1 MPVGILSPK
10 TWLMM
15 MFRSWALVMTRR
27 NLEAL
32 ATEVGRLQENATKK
46 PSIWTMT
53 KDQLVEAARKELGLS
68 QTKAQAETVTT
79 LRERLREVRRIRM
92 TTLDPLA
99 SIPKGLDKLP
109 LQELKE
115 EAIVRALP
123 EPDQVTR
130 AKLIVL
136 IRDDAGARLM
146 VENAVMQPASS
157 STQARTPSTR
167 PSRGGLNADHS
178 DDDWEMSGDPAR
190 QRVPQR

>member
-15 MFRSWALVMTRR
+15 MFRSWALMMTRS

-32 ATEVGRLQENATKK
+32 ATEVARLQESGSKK

-53 KDQLVEAARKELGLS
+53 KDQLAEAARKELGLS

-92 TTLDPLA
+92 TTLDPMA
-99 SIPKGLDKLP
+99 SAPKGLGKLS

-123 EPDQVTR
+123 EPDPATR

-136 IRDDAGARLM
+136 IRDDVAARLS

-157 STQARTPSTR
+157 STTARTQSTR
-167 PSRGGLNADHS
+167 PNRDGLHADHF

-190 QRVPQR
+190 QRPQR

>member
-15 MFRSWALVMTRR
+15 MFRSWALLTTRT

-32 ATEVGRLQENATKK
+32 AVEVGRLQGATKK
-46 PSIWTMT
+46 TSIWTMT
-53 KDQLVEAARKELGLS
+53 KAQLVEAARKELGLS
-68 QTKAQAETVTT
+68 LVKAEAETVTT
-79 LRERLREVRRIRM
+79 LRERLRTARQITM

-99 SIPKGLDKLP
+99 KIPKGLDKLS

-115 EAIVRALP
+115 EAIVRELP

-136 IRDDAGARLM
+136 IRDDVASRLT
-146 VENAVMQPASS
+146 VENAVMQNASS
-157 STQARTPSTR
+157 STTVRTPSTR
-167 PSRGGLNADHS
+167 PNQGGLNQDHF
-178 DDDWEMSGDPAR
+178 DNDWEMSEDPAR
-190 QRVPQR
+190 RRPPRS